1 MGNVEKQDEV
11 LSGLKTQ
18 DEVIDLKKS
27 FTESEYGTGPDGRG
41 MRTRDAQLGPME
53 LLDLDDI
60 NTSKKLS
67 ENRGWIYIPANDIE
81 MAEVTPPSIPQY
93 SEKSTNTE
101 VTTYLNWESYDT
113 VLMKPGHGYGLTR
126 HQRRTLD
133 QSYYSGLGDTKSRD
147 AGQTV
152 SKWTGERIPENGHQ
166 EAIGSSLFLMVDQL
180 WVWVLDEATIVTCFP
195 FHDSRVKADTQLASS
210 LDIMSSVF
218 SPSVVEPYWK
228 WYNLVTA
235 ILARSVMGIFQVA
248 GDKLGDPLAIYRW
261 AIANKPARHATLLE
275 AFWKRRL
282 SQAAG
287 GRSDEGSEELELA
300 LELADILDEL
310 NIFKRFLDQQYTTH
324 LKAVRILGHNGNLE
338 ERDQFP
344 AMNSRKAEVRRL
356 VADAEQT
363 HRMVLE
369 LPDLELKAASLS
381 EARTTRQGQA
391 IMLFTII
398 TIIFIPLSFFV
409 SYFGQN
415 VSELTGDSQNPTSGQ
430 VWKIAAPISAVVIVF
445 ALAVSFVIMDP
456 WKSWKD
462 FAVKIYRSFLGRLR
476 KWRGVKD
483 METQHRAA

>member
-1 MGNVEKQDEV
+1 MTNIIEMGNVERQDEV

-18 DEVIDLKKS
+18 DEVIDLKKSHIYLTS

-67 ENRGWIYIPANDIE
+67 ENRGWIHIPANDIE
-81 MAEVTPPSIPQY
+81 MAEACMRILTNDDVAKSVRESWERKLRPKIPDLTKPLPTHAWNLDASVEKEVTNTTVEVTP
-93 SEKSTNTE
+93 
-101 VTTYLNWESYDT
+101 
-113 VLMKPGHGYGLTR
+113 M
-126 HQRRTLD
+126 
-133 QSYYSGLGDTKSRD
+133 
-147 AGQTV
+147 
-152 SKWTGERIPENGHQ
+152 
-166 EAIGSSLFLMVDQL
+166 
-180 WVWVLDEATIVTCFP
+180 
-195 FHDSRVKADTQLASS
+195 VKADTQLASS

-218 SPSVVEPYWK
+218 SPSGIEPYWK

-235 ILARSVMGIFQVA
+235 ILARSVMGIFQVT

-261 AIANKPARHATLLE
+261 AIANKTARHATLLE

-310 NIFKRFLDQQYTTH
+310 NILKRFLDQQYITH
-324 LKAVRILGHNGNLE
+324 LKAV
-338 ERDQFP
+338 
-344 AMNSRKAEVRRL
+344 
-356 VADAEQT
+356 
-363 HRMVLE
+363 LE
-369 LPDLELKAASLS
+369 LLDLELKAASLS
-381 EARTTRQGQA
+381 EARTTTRQGQA
-391 IMLFTII
+391 VMLFTII
-398 TIIFIPLSFFV
+398 TIIFLPLSFFV

-483 METQHRAA
+483 METRHPEA

>member
-1 MGNVEKQDEV
+1 
-11 LSGLKTQ
+11 
-18 DEVIDLKKS
+18 
-27 FTESEYGTGPDGRG
+27 
-41 MRTRDAQLGPME
+41 
-53 LLDLDDI
+53 
-60 NTSKKLS
+60 
-67 ENRGWIYIPANDIE
+67 
-81 MAEVTPPSIPQY
+81 
-93 SEKSTNTE
+93 
-101 VTTYLNWESYDT
+101 
-113 VLMKPGHGYGLTR
+113 
-126 HQRRTLD
+126 
-133 QSYYSGLGDTKSRD
+133 
-147 AGQTV
+147 
-152 SKWTGERIPENGHQ
+152 
-166 EAIGSSLFLMVDQL
+166 
-180 WVWVLDEATIVTCFP
+180 
-195 FHDSRVKADTQLASS
+195 
-210 LDIMSSVF
+210 MSSVF
-218 SPSVVEPYWK
+218 SPSGIEPYWK

-235 ILARSVMGIFQVA
+235 ILARSVMGIFQVT

-261 AIANKPARHATLLE
+261 AIANKTARHATLLE

-310 NIFKRFLDQQYTTH
+310 NILKRFLDQQYITH

-338 ERDQFP
+338 ERDQLP
-344 AMNSRKAEVRRL
+344 AMNSRKAEVRGL

-369 LPDLELKAASLS
+369 LLDLELKAASLS
-381 EARTTRQGQA
+381 EARTTTRQGQA
-391 IMLFTII
+391 VMLFTII
-398 TIIFIPLSFFV
+398 TIIFLPLSFFV

-483 METQHRAA
+483 METRHPEA

>member
-1 MGNVEKQDEV
+1 MGNVERQDEV

-18 DEVIDLKKS
+18 DEVIDLKKSHIYLTS

-67 ENRGWIYIPANDIE
+67 ENRGWIHIPANDIE
-81 MAEVTPPSIPQY
+81 MAEACMRILTNDDVAKSVRESWERKLRPKIPDLTKPLPTHAWNLDASVEKEVTNTTVEVTP
-93 SEKSTNTE
+93 
-101 VTTYLNWESYDT
+101 
-113 VLMKPGHGYGLTR
+113 M
-126 HQRRTLD
+126 
-133 QSYYSGLGDTKSRD
+133 
-147 AGQTV
+147 
-152 SKWTGERIPENGHQ
+152 
-166 EAIGSSLFLMVDQL
+166 
-180 WVWVLDEATIVTCFP
+180 
-195 FHDSRVKADTQLASS
+195 VKADTQLASS

-218 SPSVVEPYWK
+218 SPSGIEPYWK

-235 ILARSVMGIFQVA
+235 ILARSVMGIFQVT

-261 AIANKPARHATLLE
+261 AIANKTARHATLLE

-310 NIFKRFLDQQYTTH
+310 NILKRFLDQQYITH

-338 ERDQFP
+338 ERDQLP
-344 AMNSRKAEVRRL
+344 AMNSRKAEVRGL

-369 LPDLELKAASLS
+369 LLDLELKAASLS
-381 EARTTRQGQA
+381 EARTTTRQGQA
-391 IMLFTII
+391 VMLFTII
-398 TIIFIPLSFFV
+398 TIIFLPLSFFV

-483 METQHRAA
+483 METRHPEA